1 MTRLYTRCKAR
12 VGVCLRIEINVETS
26 DYVCRQTLRGVR
38 MVRRVD
44 MQRKKTSQIYIY
56 DEHSVYVMRKVLP
69 GISMY
74 DKTFLRNISEDS
86 TYTRL
91 RTVQG

>member
-1 MTRLYTRCKAR
+1 MPANFERGENGAP
-12 VGVCLRIEINVETS
+12 
-26 DYVCRQTLRGVR
+26 CRYATEENLP
-38 MVRRVD
+38 D
-44 MQRKKTSQIYIY
+44 IYIY
-56 DEHSVYVMRKVLP
+56 DEPSVYVMRKVLP